1 MSKLWRRLLFV
12 LRRGRFE
19 RELEEEM
26 RFHLE
31 MKAQSGGRTEEA
43 RYAAQRKFG
52 NTLVLREASR
62 EMWGWGTIDRLWQDL
77 RYGIRMLANNP
88 SFTLIAVLTLAV
100 GIGVNTAIFTT
111 FNAVALRPLD
121 VPDPERMVQIDR
133 TMQAGFFSYPDYE
146 YFRDN
151 SRVFSGLTGA
161 SFFSFSMTG
170 APALHSSD
178 QGGIAGAAGF
188 SFPEV
193 IAGNSAE
200 PVVGMLVSGNYFKVV
215 GVAPVLGR
223 GFIPEED
230 DRPGAQPVLL
240 LSDNFWERR
249 FGRDPNLVGKTLVMN
264 DVAFT
269 VIGITAR
276 DFIGTVP
283 VVPAVWAPLAMRA
296 RLDPATD
303 ILHSRTVVCC
313 RLYGRLRPDA
323 TEQQAQA
330 EVSGLFR
337 RLRQMFPQDDSG
349 EGTKQDRAA
358 VVPAS
363 AFGAPDKELFTIA
376 AFVLAAV
383 SMVLLIACSNVAGLL
398 LARSANRQKEI
409 AIRLAIGASR
419 GRLVRQLL
427 TESALISVLAG
438 ATGLVF
444 AWSMLHF
451 LMVQISASMPVR
463 WMTIALHLAPDHR
476 VFAYMLLLSMAAATA
491 FGLVPA

>member
-1 MSKLWRRLLFV
+1 
-12 LRRGRFE
+12 
-19 RELEEEM
+19 
-26 RFHLE
+26 
-31 MKAQSGGRTEEA
+31 
-43 RYAAQRKFG
+43 
-52 NTLVLREASR
+52 
-62 EMWGWGTIDRLWQDL
+62 MW
-77 RYGIRMLANNP
+77 
-88 SFTLIAVLTLAV
+88 
-100 GIGVNTAIFTT
+100 
-111 FNAVALRPLD
+111 
-121 VPDPERMVQIDR
+121 
-133 TMQAGFFSYPDYE
+133 
-146 YFRDN
+146 
-151 SRVFSGLTGA
+151 
-161 SFFSFSMTG
+161 
-170 APALHSSD
+170 
-178 QGGIAGAAGF
+178 
-188 SFPEV
+188 
-193 IAGNSAE
+193 
-200 PVVGMLVSGNYFKVV
+200 
-215 GVAPVLGR
+215 
-223 GFIPEED
+223 
-230 DRPGAQPVLL
+230 
-240 LSDNFWERR
+240 
-249 FGRDPNLVGKTLVMN
+249 
-264 DVAFT
+264 
-269 VIGITAR
+269 
-276 DFIGTVP
+276 
-283 VVPAVWAPLAMRA
+283 A

-444 AWSMLHF
+444 AWWMLHF